1 VGMKGLL
8 PALTE
13 LIKTQVLPKKTY
25 TLSIPPV
32 VTFAPTE
39 ISPSASPIR
48 HAYFWPQMQK
58 FLCEGD
64 IIVAEPGTAFFGTL
78 DFKLPKDATVIAQY
92 LWCSI
97 GYGTAASSGAAVA
110 ARRAAEASSQKRRV
124 IGLLGDGSFQ
134 MTCQEISTMVREGVS
149 ATLFL
154 FNNKGYTIGTNLS
167 ESRLTSRK
175 IHSWG
180 EEGIQ

>member
-1 VGMKGLL
+1 MKGLL

-13 LIKTQVLPKKTY
+13 LIKIEVLPKKTY

-32 VTFAPTE
+32 ITFAPTQM
-39 ISPSASPIR
+39 SPSTSPIR

-58 FLCEGD
+58 FLCEED

-78 DFKLPKDATVIAQY
+78 DFKLPTDATVIAQY

-110 ARRAAEASSQKRRV
+110 ARRIAEASPQKRRV

-134 MTCQEISTMVREGVS
+134 LTCQEISTMVREGVS

-154 FNNKGYTIGTNLS
+154 FNNKGYTIGTY
-167 ESRLTSRK
+167 
-175 IHSWG
+175 
-180 EEGIQ
+180 